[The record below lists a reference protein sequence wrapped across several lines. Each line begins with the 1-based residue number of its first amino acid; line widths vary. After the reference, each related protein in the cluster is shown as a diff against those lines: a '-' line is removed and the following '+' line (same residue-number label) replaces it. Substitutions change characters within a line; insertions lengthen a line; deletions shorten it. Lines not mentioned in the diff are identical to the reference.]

1 MSVVPF
7 QNSAVNPSPSKSG
20 RRWVRF
26 VTAASLFDGHDA
38 AINIMRRILQSSG
51 AEVIH
56 LAHNRSVQEIVDAA
70 IQEDV
75 DAIAIS
81 SYQGGH
87 IEYFKYLVDR
97 LKELDATHIR
107 IFGGGG
113 GVIIPAEIEE
123 LHGYGVSRIYS
134 PNDGQTIGLQGMIN
148 DMLQRCREGEFRP
161 AAPNLA
167 ELITGDR
174 ITLTR
179 TITGIENAEYPTEE
193 LAALKDKAEIAGATP
208 ILGITGTGGAGKS
221 SSTDEI
227 IRRFRQDSG
236 DSLKIA
242 VLAIDPTRKKTGG
255 ALLGDRIRMNAI
267 GHSNIFMR
275 SIATRDA
282 TVEIPERLSEIIA
295 AIKISGFDLII
306 VETPGIGQGDAG
318 IVPFVD
324 TSLYV
329 MTPEFGAASQLE
341 KIDMLDYADIFAI
354 NKFDRKGSEDALRDV
369 CKQVQRNR
377 EAFDRMPDQMPVFG
391 TIASKF
397 NDDGITALYQAL
409 VPLLREKGLR
419 DYVQSIEPLETKRST
434 QTTLIIP
441 AGQQRYLSEIA
452 EVVRDYHD
460 QVQVQSQLARERQQL
475 TASKN
480 MLDAAAKD
488 SSDLDKLIVLKDSA
502 MDSKA
507 KRLLDAWPQLKED
520 YSGEEFVVKVRDRE
534 IRTELTRTSLS
545 GTKISRVA
553 LPDYKDHGELLK
565 WLLLENVPGRFPFT
579 AGVFQFK
586 RESED
591 PTRMFAGEGDAF
603 RTNRR
608 FKQLSEHAEAK
619 RLSTAF
625 DSVTLYGF
633 DPAVQ
638 PDIYGKVGNSGVSIA
653 TLDDMKELYSGF
665 DLCNPTTSV
674 SMTINGPAPTIL
686 AMYMNAAIDQQ
697 LEKFLGTNDAPPTP
711 EQYGSLKAQALEN
724 VRGTVQADILKEDQ
738 GQNTC
743 IFSTEFSL
751 KLMGDIQEYFTANK
765 IRNFYSVSISGYH
778 IAEAGA
784 NPISQLAF
792 TLSNGFTFVEA
803 YIARG
808 MKVDDFAHNLSFF
821 FSNGMDPE
829 YTVLGRV
836 ARRIWA
842 TAMRFKYGA
851 SERSQKLKYHIQTS
865 GRSLH
870 AQEMSFND
878 IRTTLQ
884 ALIAVYDN
892 CNSLHTN
899 AYDEAVTTP
908 TEESVRRAMAIQL
921 IINKEWGLAVN
932 ENSSQGSF
940 IIEELTALLEEAVL
954 QEFERIS
961 ERGGVLG
968 AMETGYQRGKIQDE
982 SMYYEHRKH
991 DGSLP
996 LIGVNT
1002 FLNPEPEV
1010 EVEIELARSTEAE
1023 KQSQIDRLA
1032 AFKSRN
1038 AEHADEALERL
1049 RRAAINNENVFE
1061 ELMDAVRYCSLG
1073 QITDTFFEVGGQYR
1087 RNM

>member
-1 MSVVPF
+1 MSIESNTKPTE
-7 QNSAVNPSPSKSG
+7 NTSASKSG
-20 RRWVRF
+20 RTWLRF

-70 IQEDV
+70 IQEDA

-97 LKELDATHIR
+97 LHELDATHIKV
-107 IFGGGG
+107 FGGGG
-113 GVIIPAEIEE
+113 GVIIPAEIEQ
-123 LHGYGVSRIYS
+123 LHEHGVCRIYS
-134 PNDGQTIGLQGMIN
+134 PGDGQAIGLQGMID
-148 DMLQRCREGEFRP
+148 DMLRRCHEGESRP
-161 AAPNLA
+161 SAPDLEQLNS
-167 ELITGDR
+167 GDR
-174 ITLTR
+174 IVLTR
-179 TITGIENAEYPTEE
+179 AITGIENNEYTN
-193 LAALKDKAEIAGATP
+193 AALEALKQRALSLEATP
-208 ILGITGTGGAGKS
+208 VLGITGTGGAGKS

-227 IRRFRQDSG
+227 IRRFRQDSA

-267 GHSNIFMR
+267 GHPNIFMR

-282 TVEIPERLSEIIA
+282 AVEIPEKLSEIVA
-295 AIKISGFDLII
+295 AIKLSGFDLII
-306 VETPGIGQGDAG
+306 IETPGIGQGDAG

-341 KIDMLDYADIFAI
+341 KIDMLDFADVFAI

-377 EAFDRMPDQMPVFG
+377 EAFDQLPEQMPVFG

-409 VPLLREKGLR
+409 VPLLREKGLK
-419 DYVQSIEPLETKRST
+419 DYAQSIAPLDTKKST

-441 AGQQRYLSEIA
+441 AGQQRYLAEIA

-460 QVQVQSQLARERQQL
+460 QAQTQSQLARERQQL
-475 TASKN
+475 IASKA
-480 MLDAAAKD
+480 MLAAA
-488 SSDLDKLIVLKDSA
+488 SKDSA
-502 MDSKA
+502 DLDELIAVKDAAMDIKA

-520 YSGEEFVVKVRDRE
+520 YSGEEYVVKIRDRE

-553 LPDYKDHGELLK
+553 LPDYKDHGELLE

-579 AGVFQFK
+579 AGVFRFK
-586 RESED
+586 RETED

-608 FKQLSEHAEAK
+608 FKQLSEHSEAK

-633 DPAVQ
+633 DPAIQ

-665 DLCNPTTSV
+665 DLCSPTTSV

-686 AMYMNAAIDQQ
+686 AMYMNTAIDQQ
-697 LEKFLGTNDAPPTP
+697 LEKISKNNGAPPTA
-711 EQYGSLKAQALEN
+711 EEHEAIRAQALEN

-808 MKVDDFAHNLSFF
+808 MQVDDFAHNLSFF

-851 SERSQKLKYHIQTS
+851 NERSQKLKYHIQTS

-932 ENSSQGSF
+932 ENSNQGSF
-940 IIEELTALLEEAVL
+940 IIEELTNLVEEAVL

-996 LIGVNT
+996 LVGVNT
-1002 FLNPEPEV
+1002 FLNPEPEAAL
-1010 EVEIELARSTEAE
+1010 EIELARSTEAE

-1032 AFKSRN
+1032 AFKTRN
-1038 AEHADEALERL
+1038 AEHSGEALERL

-1061 ELMDAVRYCSLG
+1061 ELMNAVRYCSLG